1 VTHPFNVGVLAASVH
16 WWSGWKA
23 IWNFTALDLIP
34 ASTNARN
41 GALLARRPDH
51 HKNFTIIF
59 SRVMRRLVDQQR
71 CVLDRVQEA
80 ATKGPSEDGC
90 SARALSN
97 RCHRSAQSGRFAKG
111 EGGLSVARPRPAGQS
126 RRLLLNIS
134 RSMTSTTTSSRLASK
149 PTSRGSACAQQAS
162 NRSSLRCAS
171 ARGA

>member
-1 VTHPFNVGVLAASVH
+1 MTEGGAVWPTLAAFHADNPRRATSREVTFGSE
-16 WWSGWKA
+16 WYASRDLPPRRGSSGV
-23 IWNFTALDLIP
+23 
-34 ASTNARN
+34 
-41 GALLARRPDH
+41 
-51 HKNFTIIF
+51 IF

-134 RSMTSTTTSSRLASK
+134 RSMTSMTTSSRLASK